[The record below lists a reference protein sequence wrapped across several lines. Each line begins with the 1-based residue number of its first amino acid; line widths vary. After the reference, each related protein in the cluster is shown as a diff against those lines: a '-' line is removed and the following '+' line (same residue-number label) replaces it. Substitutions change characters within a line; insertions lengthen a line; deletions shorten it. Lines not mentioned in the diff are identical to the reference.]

1 MLETDLEY
9 MEKSHKELNSHLNF
23 RKLYAWA
30 IEVYQNDKSS
40 NLRR

>member
-9 MEKSHKELNSHLNF
+9 MEKSHKELNSLVF
-23 RKLYAWA
+23 EFLKIIR